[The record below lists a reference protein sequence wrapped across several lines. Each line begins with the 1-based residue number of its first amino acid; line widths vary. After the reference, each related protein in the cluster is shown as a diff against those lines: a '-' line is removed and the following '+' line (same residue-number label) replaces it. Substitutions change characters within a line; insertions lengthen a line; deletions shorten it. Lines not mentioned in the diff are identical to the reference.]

1 MAYEIRNIR
10 PEKAEVVKEIKEKIE
25 KSKGIVLSDYMGLNV
40 EEITALR
47 RELRANNVEYKVYK
61 NTLAARAF
69 HELKVEEL
77 DGDLK
82 GPTAFAISY
91 DDPVAPAKVLVKFS
105 KDNEKLSVKAGM
117 VEGKIVDLGQI
128 KALAELPSRDE
139 LLGMLLRTMNGPATG
154 FVNVLAGNIRNLV
167 GVLNAIKEEKE

>member
-1 MAYEIRNIR
+1 MAYKIR
-10 PEKAEVVKEIKEKIE
+10 PEKVKVVEEIKEKLDRCKCI
-25 KSKGIVLSDYMGLNV
+25 ILSDYMGLNV

-47 RELRANNVEYKVYK
+47 KELRENNVEYKVYK
-61 NTLAARAF
+61 NTLAVRAF
-69 HELKVEEL
+69 HELEVDGL
-77 DGDLK
+77 DESLK

-105 KDNEKLSVKAGM
+105 KNNEKLSVKAGM
-117 VEGKIVDLGQI
+117 VEGNLVDLGQI
-128 KALAELPSRDE
+128 ENLATLPSREE

-167 GVLNAIKEEKE
+167 GVLSAIKDKKE